1 MEALCPLKHKKT
13 VVRERLI
20 AAPKQDVLR
29 VNFFHASPMLPCYRQ
44 TIAEY
49 RTYPV
54 TSAGTT
60 MRVSAADVWTL

>member
-1 MEALCPLKHKKT
+1 MPLETQKT
-13 VVRERLI
+13 VVRERLN

-29 VNFFHASPMLPCYRQ
+29 VNFFHASLVVPCYRQ
-44 TIAEY
+44 SIAEY